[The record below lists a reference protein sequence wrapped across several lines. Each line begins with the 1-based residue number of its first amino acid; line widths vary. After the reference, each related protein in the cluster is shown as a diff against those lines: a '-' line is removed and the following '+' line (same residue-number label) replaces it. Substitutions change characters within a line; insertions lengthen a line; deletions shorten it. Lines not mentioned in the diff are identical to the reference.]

1 MTTLIVTNEAV
12 LVDSRYTW
20 DATSSTQT
28 KVHQYGSFIYTAS
41 GAVGGGQV
49 LVYRFIDELLD
60 VAKPWPNVEKAA
72 VNASYVLIATE
83 DVPHRHISK
92 GDVICIDVDEGA
104 VYHDENLKI
113 HELSTLGSVGHLTK
127 YVCGSGASLYQTFLS
142 VNPDP
147 LIAFELAV
155 EHDPYSDFPYQRIDR
170 KTCTVHE
177 CFRLTDKPYAF
188 ACLATVAGFPMG
200 QNRSGNIPK

>member
-28 KVHQYGSFIYTAS
+28 KIHQYGSFIYAAS
-41 GAVGGGQV
+41 GTVGGGQV

-60 VAKPWPNVEKAA
+60 VAKPWPTIDKVA
-72 VNASYVLIATE
+72 VNASYVLVATE
-83 DVPHRHISK
+83 DVPHRHIHK
-92 GDVICIDVDEGA
+92 GDVICIDIDEGA
-104 VYHDENLKI
+104 VYHDEYFKV
-113 HELSTLGSVGHLTK
+113 HELSALGSVGHLTK
-127 YVCGSGASLYQTFLS
+127 YISGSGSSLYQTFLS

-170 KTCTVHE
+170 QTCVVHE
-177 CFRLTDKPYAF
+177 GYRLTDQPYAF
-188 ACLATVAGFPMG
+188 ARLATVAGFPM
-200 QNRSGNIPK
+200 NRNQSGNTPK